1 MVIFILYM
9 GIYSGIQVWCVGV
22 KLISK
27 LFVDSIYLYG
37 YVI

>member
-9 GIYSGIQVWCVGV
+9 GIYSGIQVRRVGV
-22 KLISK
+22 KLNNK
-27 LFVDSIYLYG
+27 LFVDGIYLYG